1 MPEGNRHILSG
12 FFMVNKTL
20 DKNRAI
26 SDPDKIAKLYG
37 VDQAQAMVIYSMMAA
52 VEDAIKE
59 LILVQSKIVKEQAGF
74 IQKQTETAQAIERE
88 LGREKDAIKILEH
101 IEASL
106 TGQPSPAHHILSEIF
121 MPIVANNFEKLSP
134 EELATVFAVIKTA
147 LERAR

>member
-1 MPEGNRHILSG
+1 
-12 FFMVNKTL
+12 MVTKKL
-20 DKNRAI
+20 HKNRAI

-37 VDQAQAMVIYSMMAA
+37 VDQAQAMAIYSMMAA

-74 IQKQTETAQAIERE
+74 IQKQTETAHAIERE
-88 LGREKDAIKILEH
+88 LGREKDAIKILEY

-121 MPIVANNFEKLSP
+121 MPIVANKLEKLNP
-134 EELATVFAVIKTA
+134 EELVAVFAVIKTA